1 MNKISEEPITFNQMQ
16 GAAFAVD
23 NVAIL
28 TDALCTASL
37 KVNEWQAL
45 MSLIHTVLE
54 PASSTLCFGLEEH
67 EPEIKGKQKN
77 SGTPGKREEKR
88 LSFFAVLYII
98 LI

>member
-16 GAAFAVD
+16 GVAFAVD

-54 PASSTLCFGLEEH
+54 PASTTLCFGLEEH
-67 EPEIKGKQKN
+67 EPEIKGK
-77 SGTPGKREEKR
+77 TEK
-88 LSFFAVLYII
+88 
-98 LI
+98 